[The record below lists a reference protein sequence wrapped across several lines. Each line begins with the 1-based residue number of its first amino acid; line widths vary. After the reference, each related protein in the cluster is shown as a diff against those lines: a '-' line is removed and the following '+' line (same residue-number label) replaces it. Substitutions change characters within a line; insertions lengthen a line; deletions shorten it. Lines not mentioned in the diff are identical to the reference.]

1 MSNPT
6 SSKPPLKS
14 RVVAE
19 LERYAI
25 ISLYLFICF
34 GVILIYE
41 ASQSALKEVS
51 LLTIGIALGKALV
64 MGKFILIGE
73 ALEPGTR
80 ISAPTF
86 LHRVAWRTVGML
98 VVLAVFKILEELIIG
113 MVHSRGI
120 HELVAELRAQSWLSL
135 LAPVLLM
142 LLILIPMITAMEL
155 DRTLGKEGLKGLLR
169 DASESGP
176 RD

>member
-1 MSNPT
+1 MSNRT
-6 SSKPPLKS
+6 ASKPTLKS

-19 LERYAI
+19 LERYAL

-41 ASQSALKEVS
+41 ASQSAVKEVT
-51 LLTIGIALGKALV
+51 LLTAGIALGKALV

-80 ISAPTF
+80 ISAPTL
-86 LHRVAWRTVGML
+86 LHRVAWRTLGML
-98 VVLAVFKILEELIIG
+98 VVLTVFKILEELIIG

-120 HELVAELRAQSWLSL
+120 HELVTELQAQSWLTL

-142 LLILIPMITAMEL
+142 LLILIPMMTAMEL
-155 DRTLGKEGLKGLLR
+155 DRALGKEGLKGLLR
-169 DASESGP
+169 GASESGS
-176 RD
+176 RN